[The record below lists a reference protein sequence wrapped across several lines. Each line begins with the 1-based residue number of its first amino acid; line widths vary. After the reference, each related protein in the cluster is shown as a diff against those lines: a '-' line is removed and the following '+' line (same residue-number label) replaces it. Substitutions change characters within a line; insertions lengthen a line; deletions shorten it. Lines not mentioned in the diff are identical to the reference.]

1 MRPDSEDEKTSF
13 SRRKPHSSGRGGKD
27 EKDVFFI
34 SFDVLTRKRGIG
46 WVFAFPDWMFFVMPR
61 FV

>member
-1 MRPDSEDEKTSF
+1 MK
-13 SRRKPHSSGRGGKD
+13 KPLFREENPIHQVGGGKD